1 MKKITILILTILLI
15 ISSLT
20 ICVNAATI
28 DPNDYAPPTLT
39 EDDTSE
45 VVSIANVIVGAI
57 RVLGIVASVRAL
69 MVIGIKYMTGSISER
84 AEYKKTMI
92 PYIVGALIFFAL
104 TQLLGLIIELIDG
117 AQSVV

>member
-1 MKKITILILTILLI
+1 
-15 ISSLT
+15 
-20 ICVNAATI
+20 
-28 DPNDYAPPTLT
+28 
-39 EDDTSE
+39 
-45 VVSIANVIVGAI
+45 
-57 RVLGIVASVRAL
+57 

-104 TQLLGLIIELIDG
+104 TQLLSLIIELIDG